1 MGDILRR
8 IIASKKFVMAM
19 VAIIINVLVSWLG
32 IADPTE
38 PIMRLV
44 DAVFVLLI
52 AIQGLLD
59 FKWGSRSDRTGKFQL
74 AGSA

>member
-19 VAIIINVLVSWLG
+19 VALVINVLVSWLG
-32 IADPTE
+32 IADPTQ
-38 PIMRLV
+38 PIMQLV
-44 DAVFVLLI
+44 DAVFMLLI

-59 FKWGSRSDRTGKFQL
+59 FKWGSGSDRTGKFQL
-74 AGSA
+74 AGSS